1 MDVLCSLTSPCA
13 IYCTLTSSVS
23 FLEVFHC
30 YYLYGKSRWMGIR
43 CLLLY
48 IALSTQTP
56 NVHLCECSGPKFL
69 LTFSGQDCKVL
80 PGKES

>member
-1 MDVLCSLTSPCA
+1 MDVLCGLTSPCA
-13 IYCTLTSSVS
+13 IYCTLTGSVS
-23 FLEVFHC
+23 FLKVFH
-30 YYLYGKSRWMGIR
+30 LYGKSRWMGIR

-56 NVHLCECSGPKFL
+56 NVHLRECSGPKFRL
-69 LTFSGQDCKVL
+69 AFSGQDCKVL